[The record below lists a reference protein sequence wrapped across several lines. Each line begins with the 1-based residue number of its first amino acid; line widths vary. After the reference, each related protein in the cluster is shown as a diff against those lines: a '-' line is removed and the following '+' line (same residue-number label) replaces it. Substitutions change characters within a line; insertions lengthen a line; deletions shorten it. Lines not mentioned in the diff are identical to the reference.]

1 LKVIA
6 MANTRLAARAFA
18 TILIVPLLRFH
29 RTLKSSIARVALV
42 AMLVIGI
49 WNYAPWAQNADLT
62 NPYDE
67 LGESIWCLSDEE
79 RQDLAMLYGQVEL
92 AGWRKDD
99 AVALREKASL
109 ALDEAYRKVLMTSG
123 LSHPTPADVKANA
136 AAEMGL
142 KIAKAK
148 KSQIETIYDRAVAD
162 YAKSLDAYRAALN
175 AAEKKAAACKA
186 FVPSG
191 VWKSSKEDSKKEK
204 PPGKDG
210 PVAKLVE
217 KPDDFPTKVEP
228 PKLPTGEVFG
238 PKPDDFPTKVEPPKL
253 PTGEV
258 FGPKPDDF
266 PTKVEPPKLPTGE
279 AFGPKPDDFPT
290 KVEPPKLPTGEAFGP
305 KPEPKTEPKTTL
317 GPTNP
322 LGGSAAG
329 WVRVRDKDGKW
340 HWILP
345 TGSNMVSVD
354 PPKGAVGPVAPL
366 GGSAAGWQPFQG
378 EDGKNYWIKPQEA
391 TLLPAEAPPSDP
403 KQAHGPT
410 TPLGGSAAGWVR
422 VRDKDGK
429 WHWILPTG
437 SNMVSVDPPKGAVG
451 PVAPLGG
458 SAAGWQPFQGEDG
471 KNYWIKPQE
480 ATMLPAE
487 APPSD
492 AKQAHGPSTPAKKG
506 KSAQKKQKGQ
516 QSKEQTGPSGSDVS
530 NIIGTGVAIGSSLR
544 DGRGPGTTHKS
555 HSTKGPKRHVS
566 KPSKAT
572 TGTSAT
578 TRKQPSAAK
587 GASRATSGKRPGT
600 TLDTT
605 IGKPVIRGF
614 GF

>member
-67 LGESIWCLSDEE
+67 LGESIWCLGDEE

-175 AAEKKAAACKA
+175 AAEKKAAACKT

-391 TLLPAEAPPSDP
+391 T
-403 KQAHGPT
+403 
-410 TPLGGSAAGWVR
+410 
-422 VRDKDGK
+422 
-429 WHWILPTG
+429 
-437 SNMVSVDPPKGAVG
+437 
-451 PVAPLGG
+451 
-458 SAAGWQPFQGEDG
+458 
-471 KNYWIKPQE
+471 
-480 ATMLPAE
+480 MLPAE

-544 DGRGPGTTHKS
+544 DGRGTGTTHKS

-572 TGTSAT
+572 TGTAAT